1 MNFRLVVIQSQGG
14 VPNRFYFS
22 TRTQY
27 FLLQI
32 AVTTAYRRR
41 IYTQPYYRES
51 RHTGKIS
58 IIQVFSIYRPISM
71 QYNITINFKKSSSSM
86 VSSLALFAPSSNCLS
101 LRRGRF
107 REDQV
112 FNYAHTYVHST
123 WTLVLDLTGQDTT
136 QTL

>member
-1 MNFRLVVIQSQGG
+1 MWSLLNQGG

-22 TRTQY
+22 TRTPY

-32 AVTTAYRRR
+32 AVTASYRRR

-51 RHTGKIS
+51 RYTGKIS
-58 IIQVFSIYRPISM
+58 IIQVFSIYISM

-107 REDQV
+107 RERKTRSSIM
-112 FNYAHTYVHST
+112 HTHMYTQHGH
-123 WTLVLDLTGQDTT
+123 WYLT
-136 QTL
+136 